1 MVDFAMLVRHCAS
14 RDDAS
19 AIAGQDHLAHVVG
32 EVPFGAAQVQYLTF
46 PFMTIGMALQAQR
59 FCRSSVGVSRW
70 PRCVRPLRVARFSS
84 SARVA
89 MMTIC
94 GEGSPVV
101 FLPLGWALDFR
112 RLSRP

>member
-46 PFMTIGMALQAQR
+46 PVHDDWDGLAGAE
-59 FCRSSVGVSRW
+59 V
-70 PRCVRPLRVARFSS
+70 
-84 SARVA
+84 
-89 MMTIC
+89 
-94 GEGSPVV
+94 
-101 FLPLGWALDFR
+101 LPEFR
-112 RLSRP
+112 RSQSLATLREAAAYRAVFQFGKGRDDDHLR